1 MHEAL
6 LDAAARGGGTART
19 DMSMGM
25 TARSGMTLANTARSI
40 GGGGSARSQ
49 AGGVGP
55 GCRAASRP
63 ATGRSELARSG
74 VLTNEAVRA
83 AQQAVAATMRSEAG
97 AGNHGPTTAASRRGA
112 PLTRLRG
119 GKRAG
124 AGGGAKAAAP
134 QDVGRD
140 AAEVAAA
147 VEMLDG
153 LIFGLLDAAGKCC
166 HSCEQV

>member
-1 MHEAL
+1 M
-6 LDAAARGGGTART
+6 
-19 DMSMGM
+19 
-25 TARSGMTLANTARSI
+25 
-40 GGGGSARSQ
+40 
-49 AGGVGP
+49 GP

-63 ATGRSELARSG
+63 PTGRSELARSG
-74 VLTNEAVRA
+74 LLNNGAVRA

-97 AGNHGPTTAASRRGA
+97 AGNNGPTTAATRRSG

-119 GKRAG
+119 KGK
-124 AGGGAKAAAP
+124 GAKAAGP

-153 LIFGLLDAAGKCC
+153 LIFGLLDAAGECSHCK
-166 HSCEQV
+166 